1 MNGIV
6 DFHSSLRVVI
16 RIRAAASGRDGLND
30 LSFLDEDELPL
41 AKDVPLSSNPEEWHG
56 QVNVIA
62 GAYLNGVKEGKRQG
76 RIAMSWEIKRTLGM
90 AFER

>member
-16 RIRAAASGRDGLND
+16 RIRAAASGRDDYND
-30 LSFLDEDELPL
+30 LSFLDEGELPL
-41 AKDVPLSSNPEEWHG
+41 ARDVPLDANPDVWHD
-56 QVNVIA
+56 QVNTIA